1 MSNTKPNKNQRK
13 GNRSD
18 GDGTKKSGNSG
29 SGTNGSG
36 NNSNG
41 GSNNG
46 GSNNGGSNS
55 GGLNNKAS
63 SNARQGEKGRAN
75 NSNNRRRK
83 GPRKK
88 KVDPRVF
95 WGDPEQLAEL
105 GGERATITTNP
116 SAVVQSLGRPPLSG
130 QQNAAEHYFVAVYD
144 RAVNLAAALAAAG
157 GLIEAEEL
165 NPDNR

>member
-1 MSNTKPNKNQRK
+1 MSNTKSNKNQRK
-13 GNRSD
+13 GNRGD
-18 GDGTKKSGNSG
+18 GDGAKKSGNSG
-29 SGTNGSG
+29 SGSNGSG
-36 NNSNG
+36 NSGNG
-41 GSNNG
+41 GSNGG
-46 GSNNGGSNS
+46 GS
-55 GGLNNKAS
+55 NNKAS
-63 SNARQGEKGRAN
+63 SNSRQSDKGRAN

-105 GGERATITTNP
+105 GSERATITTNP

-165 NPDNR
+165 NSDNR